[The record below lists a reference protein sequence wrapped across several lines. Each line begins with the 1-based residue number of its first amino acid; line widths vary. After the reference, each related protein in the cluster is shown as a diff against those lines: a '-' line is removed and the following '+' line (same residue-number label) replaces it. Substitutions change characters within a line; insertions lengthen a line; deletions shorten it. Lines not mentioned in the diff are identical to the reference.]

1 MKFKDKLRN
10 AWKKMKTAFAGDTP
24 VNSMDAHDVAHI
36 QKRVRDATPFD
47 VAAMDTR
54 MVNGRRDVGLIMPE
68 DTPEAAAQ
76 AAEDVFI
83 EAAKERGIELTRGQV
98 LHYVPGTTT
107 LPGRLVQPRPKTW

>member
-1 MKFKDKLRN
+1 MNIKDKLTN
-10 AWKKMKTAFAGDTP
+10 AWKKVKDAFAGQTP
-24 VNSMDAHDVAHI
+24 INSMDAYDVAHI

-68 DTPEAAAQ
+68 DTPEESAR

-83 EAAKERGIELTRGQV
+83 AAAKERGLDLARGQV
-98 LHYVPGTTT
+98 LRYVPGTTT